1 MRQLSTGLALF
12 LFPFALLAQGYADC
26 GTAMSI
32 CKKQKYSIAR
42 VGGEGSDR
50 SEADFT
56 ACFMNGE
63 NYGQAEENSTW
74 IKFEVDKAGSL
85 AFSIRP
91 HNLDDDIDFVV
102 FKLPPT
108 GDCRYKQIVRCMAA
122 GDSRYNATISPCMG
136 ATGLRDGEKDTSEDA
151 GCGDEGD
158 NTWLAPLR
166 VMAGEKY
173 IVLVSNV
180 SEPGPGF
187 DITFTGSCKLPCDD
201 EPDKIVQAPPKKEP
215 AKKPTPAPPKPA
227 EKPTVVPDTPPVVA
241 EKPAEKPTHPAVIE
255 GREVEVHETVQV
267 KNREIRVKIWDS
279 QLEDGDIVSIF
290 IDEKRVIDHITL
302 TKKPREYKITLPPG
316 KKEYYLTVYADSFGQ
331 SEPNTAR
338 VLINDGVQEQTI
350 DLVSGRKK
358 QESVKLVAD

>member
-1 MRQLSTGLALF
+1 MRQLTTGLALF

-26 GTAMSI
+26 GSAMSI
-32 CKKQKYSIAR
+32 CKKQRYSIDR
-42 VGGEGSDR
+42 VGGEGNDR
-50 SEADFT
+50 TEADFT

-63 NYGQAEENSTW
+63 NHGQAEENSTW
-74 IKFEVDKAGSL
+74 IKFEVEKSGSL
-85 AFSIRP
+85 AFTIRP
-91 HNLDDDIDFVV
+91 KNADDDIDFVV

-122 GDSRYNATISPCMG
+122 GDSRYNALTSPCMG
-136 ATGLRDGEKDTSEDA
+136 PTGLKDGEKDSSEDA

-166 VMAGEKY
+166 VVAGEKY
-173 IVLVSNV
+173 IILVSNV

-201 EPDKIVQAPPKKEP
+201 ESKPVADAPVKPKKEKP
-215 AKKPTPAPPKPA
+215 VLPVKPTTPTPVIPDPVPQVVISPTKPA
-227 EKPTVVPDTPPVVA
+227 E
-241 EKPAEKPTHPAVIE
+241 IG
-255 GREVEVHETVQV
+255 GREVEVHETVAV

-290 IDEKRVIDHITL
+290 IDDKRVVDHITL

-316 KKEYYLTVYADSFGQ
+316 KKEYYLTVFADSFGQ

-338 VLINDGVQEQTI
+338 VLINDGVEERTI

-358 QESVKLVAD
+358 QESVKLIAE

>member
-1 MRQLSTGLALF
+1 MRQAVLGLVSFLMPLALW
-12 LFPFALLAQGYADC
+12 AQAYADC
-26 GTAMSI
+26 GSAMSI
-32 CKKQKYSIAR
+32 CKKQNYSIDR

-50 SEADFT
+50 AEADFT

-74 IKFEVDKAGSL
+74 IKFEIAKSGSL
-85 AFSIRP
+85 AFTIRP
-91 HNLDDDIDFVV
+91 RNPEDDIDFVV

-122 GDSRYNATISPCMG
+122 GDSHYNVGNSPCMG
-136 ATGLRDGEKDTSEDA
+136 STGLRDGEKDTSEDA

-166 VMAGEKY
+166 VVAGEKY
-173 IVLVSNV
+173 VILVSNV

-187 DITFTGSCKLPCDD
+187 DIMFTGTCKLPCD
-201 EPDKIVQAPPKKEP
+201 EEPPKIGDKP
-215 AKKPTPAPPKPA
+215 PGKKPVKPPVKPA
-227 EKPTVVPDTPPVVA
+227 EKPIVVA
-241 EKPAEKPTHPAVIE
+241 EKPPVQTTPAPPLVIE
-255 GREVEVHETVQV
+255 GREVQVNETVQV
-267 KNREIRVKIWDS
+267 KNRELRVKIWDS

-290 IDEKRVIDHITL
+290 IDDKRVVNQISL

-316 KKEYYLTVYADSFGQ
+316 KKEYLLTVYADSFGK

-338 VLINDGVQEQTI
+338 VLISDGDQERTI
-350 DLVSGRKK
+350 DLVAGRKK
-358 QESVKLVAD
+358 QESVKIIMN

>member
-1 MRQLSTGLALF
+1 MRPLTVGLALF
-12 LFPFALLAQGYADC
+12 LFPMVFFAQGYADC

-32 CKKQKYSIAR
+32 CKKQRYSFDR

-50 SEADFT
+50 AEADFT
-56 ACFMNGE
+56 SCFMNGD
-63 NYGQAEENSTW
+63 NNGQAEENSTW
-74 IKFEVDKAGSL
+74 IKFEVDKPGSL
-85 AFSIRP
+85 SFTIRP
-91 HNLDDDIDFVV
+91 HNMDDDIDFVV

-122 GDSRYNATISPCMG
+122 GDSRFSALTSRCMG
-136 ATGLRDGEKDTSEDA
+136 LTGLRDGEKDSSEDA
-151 GCGDEGD
+151 GCSDEGD

-187 DITFTGSCKLPCDD
+187 DITFAGTCKLPCD
-201 EPDKIVQAPPKKEP
+201 EEQNKIAQAPPKK
-215 AKKPTPAPPKPA
+215 KPVPPVTTATKPRD
-227 EKPTVVPDTPPVVA
+227 KPVVTPPPVTQT
-241 EKPAEKPTHPAVIE
+241 PTQPTVIE
-255 GREVEVHETVQV
+255 GREVEVHETVLV

-290 IDEKRVIDHITL
+290 VDEKRVVDHITL

-316 KKEYYLTVYADSFGQ
+316 KKEYYLTVFADSFGQ

-338 VLINDGVQEQTI
+338 VVINDGVQEQTI

-358 QESVKLVAD
+358 QESVKLVTE